1 MAYNNG
7 GRPTSGWSW
16 GEEMP
21 TEENQFSY
29 SGPYRYYFEGVF
41 RESFPTYALRVET
54 ANKDRTT
61 VFYFFA
67 GNFCKLIVEVTSD
80 SYRNNHTFEEACKKA
95 GIPHLRFYHDHHG
108 WWNTRSYVVARVRSA
123 LNG

>member
-1 MAYNNG
+1 MAYNG
-7 GRPTSGWSW
+7 SRPASGWSW

-21 TEENQFSY
+21 AEENQYSY

-41 RESFPTYALRVET
+41 REGFPEYALRVET

-80 SYRNNHTFEEACKKA
+80 SYRNNHRFAEACKKA

-108 WWNTRSYVVARVRSA
+108 WWNTRSYVVARVRNA